1 MKRLIASIILLF
13 SLLLPISVWAQTSS
27 GDAFG
32 GFNGTWLFLDG
43 TPLIRNTA
51 DATKTVGWNLSNI
64 PTATSLL
71 LNPPLV
77 IAGGYYTGLSYTV
90 TSSQAAI
97 TGATAITLSQPG
109 TYLLF
114 SNARLDSTGAI
125 AASHTITLNLYRTN
139 NTAGNITGAQQAFV
153 SQIVTAAQTENI
165 IALPV
170 VAYTTSN
177 SNDAITMYVG
187 SGDAVSNLQVI
198 SVSILPIRIY

>member
-1 MKRLIASIILLF
+1 M
-13 SLLLPISVWAQTSS
+13 
-27 GDAFG
+27 
-32 GFNGTWLFLDG
+32 
-43 TPLIRNTA
+43 
-51 DATKTVGWNLSNI
+51 
-64 PTATSLL
+64 